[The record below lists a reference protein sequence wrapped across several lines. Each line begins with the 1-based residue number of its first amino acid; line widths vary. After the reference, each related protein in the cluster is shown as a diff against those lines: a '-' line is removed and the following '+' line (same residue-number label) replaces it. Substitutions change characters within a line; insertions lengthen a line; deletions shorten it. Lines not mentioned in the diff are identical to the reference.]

1 MRRRNGCRAT
11 AASARTNEHPR
22 QKTMSYFS
30 IRARLIFLAILLLV
44 ILVAVAALLTREL
57 ARDSEALSEEARL
70 VSIVHNANN
79 ASKHFGDLKYWLTDF
94 AATLLASSQHNAEVA
109 KGQLDAD
116 LKTIAP
122 VDAKGVA
129 TIEQDVD
136 ALWALALKAA
146 EAYSSDDSAGG
157 NALMV
162 QAQARILNVNNEI
175 EEIVNR
181 IEQQALSRR
190 DASMRNARRAV
201 DVAIIGGLIALAL
214 ALAVTAFIVRSIN
227 APLRRLERS
236 MSAITEGELDVPI
249 PKAGRDEIGGMTR
262 ALAMLRDGL
271 KERQRLEQ
279 ERQRAEAEA
288 RRAQAQLSEAI
299 EAISEGF
306 ALYDADDRLVVCNSR
321 FKEMYVGTG
330 LKIQPGIQ
338 YETIVRRAA
347 ETGIV
352 PLPPDKHDA
361 WLAERLD
368 RHRNPRGAFEQ
379 QRSHGI
385 WLKISERRTADG
397 GNVGVLT
404 DITELK
410 DRELQLGELVDRLAD
425 ARDAAM
431 EATVAKSRFL
441 ANMSHELRT
450 PLNAVIGITEML
462 IEDTEETDN
471 RSAREPLERISR
483 AGKHLLQLINE
494 VLDLSKIEAGKLE
507 ISYETV
513 DVAALV
519 DDLVGEVEPLAAKNA
534 NRFVVECASD
544 IGTVRSDPTRLR
556 QIILNLLSNACK
568 FTERGRVSLSINR
581 SRSDGEE
588 FISVRVADTGIGMTE
603 AQLGKLFQEF
613 SQADSSTTRKYGGT
627 GLGLAISDRL
637 CRLMGGTIEVE
648 STLGAGTTF
657 MMRLP
662 ADHPSVAVAAGVPTT
677 AAPAEPFSRARTNR
691 VLVIDDDAT
700 VRDLMR
706 RYLSREG
713 FDVVTAAGGRE
724 GLEFARELRPSVI
737 TLDVFMPDMDGWSVL
752 QALKQD
758 ADLRGIPVIMMTIS
772 DEKQKGITLGASGY
786 LTKPVDRTQLA
797 QLLYRFKTAVPR
809 VLVVED
815 NLTDSEMMRRLLV
828 GEGWEVMVAGNG
840 REALERLKS
849 EHPNLILLDLMMP
862 EMDGFDFL
870 AEFRKSAKFA
880 STPVI
885 VVTAADLS
893 LEDRRRLNGGVEH
906 ILQKAAPSRE
916 NFLRQIRDL
925 IGRYAV
931 VAELSA
937 VDG

>member
-1 MRRRNGCRAT
+1 
-11 AASARTNEHPR
+11 
-22 QKTMSYFS
+22 MSYFS

-70 VSIVHNANN
+70 VSIVRNANN

-157 NALMV
+157 NALMA

-181 IEQQALSRR
+181 VEQQALSRR

-201 DVAIIGGLIALAL
+201 EVAITAGLIALAL

-236 MSAITEGELDVPI
+236 MSAITEGQLDVPI

-262 ALAMLRDGL
+262 ALAMLRDSL

-330 LKIQPGIQ
+330 LEIQPGIQ
-338 YETIVRRAA
+338 YETIVRKAA

-379 QRSHGI
+379 LRSHGI

-450 PLNAVIGITEML
+450 PLNAVIGITELL
-462 IEDTEETDN
+462 IEDTEEMDN

-519 DDLVGEVEPLAAKNA
+519 DDLVGEVEPLAAKNG

-568 FTERGRVSLSINR
+568 FTEHGRVSLSINR
-581 SRSDGEE
+581 GRSDGEE

-648 STLGAGTTF
+648 SKLGAGTTF

-662 ADHPSVAVAAGVPTT
+662 ADRPSVAVAAAVPT
-677 AAPAEPFSRARTNR
+677 AAASAKPISPARTNR

-809 VLVVED
+809 ALVVED

-828 GEGWEVMVAGNG
+828 GEGWEVMVASNG

-862 EMDGFDFL
+862 EMDGFEFL

-893 LEDRRRLNGGVEH
+893 LEDRRRLDGGVEY
-906 ILQKAAPSRE
+906 ILQKAVPSRE

>member
-1 MRRRNGCRAT
+1 
-11 AASARTNEHPR
+11 
-22 QKTMSYFS
+22 MSHFS
-30 IRARLIFLAILLLV
+30 IRARLIFLAVLLLA

-57 ARDSEALSEEARL
+57 ARDSQALSEEARL
-70 VSIVHNANN
+70 VSIVRNANN
-79 ASKHFGDLKYWLTDF
+79 ASKHFGDLKYWLTDY
-94 AATLLASSQHNAEVA
+94 AATLLESSQHNAEVA
-109 KGQLDAD
+109 KGQLDVD
-116 LKTIAP
+116 LETIAP

-129 TIEQDVD
+129 AIEQDVD
-136 ALWALALKAA
+136 ALWALALKAS

-157 NALMV
+157 NALMA
-162 QAQARILNVNNEI
+162 QAQSRILNVNNEI

-181 IEQQALSRR
+181 IEQQSLARR

-201 DVAIIGGLIALAL
+201 DAAVTGGLIALAL

-236 MSAITEGELDVPI
+236 MSAITQGELDVPI

-262 ALAMLRDGL
+262 ALTMLRDSL
-271 KERQRLEQ
+271 KERARLER
-279 ERQRAEAEA
+279 ERQRAEAAA
-288 RRAQAQLSEAI
+288 RQAQAQLAEAI
-299 EAISEGF
+299 EAVSEGF

-330 LKIQPGIQ
+330 LEIKPGIP
-338 YETIVRRAA
+338 YETIVRKAA

-352 PLPPDKHDA
+352 PLSPDKHDA
-361 WLAERLD
+361 FIAERLE
-368 RHRNPRGAFEQ
+368 RHRNPKGAFEQ
-379 QRSHGI
+379 QRSHGM

-410 DRELQLGELVDRLAD
+410 ARELQLSDLVDRLAE

-462 IEDTEETDN
+462 IEDTEETGN
-471 RSAREPLERISR
+471 GTVREPLQRISR

-507 ISYETV
+507 INYEMI

-519 DDLVGEVEPLAAKNA
+519 HDLVGEVEPLAAKNA
-534 NRFVVECASD
+534 NRFVVECPPD
-544 IGTVRSDPTRLR
+544 IGTVHSDPTRLR

-568 FTERGRVSLSINR
+568 FTEHGRVSLSVSR
-581 SRSDGEE
+581 SRSNGGE
-588 FISVRVADTGIGMTE
+588 FLAARVADTGIGMTE
-603 AQLGKLFQEF
+603 EQLAKLFQEF

-637 CRLMGGTIEVE
+637 CRIMGGTIEVE
-648 STLGAGTTF
+648 SKVGVGTTF
-657 MMRLP
+657 SMRLP
-662 ADHPSVAVAAGVPTT
+662 VDRVDRVGVADATAMPT
-677 AAPAEPFSRARTNR
+677 AATTVEHVRPARTNR
-691 VLVIDDDAT
+691 VLVIDDDPT

-724 GLEFARELRPSVI
+724 GLEFARELHPSVI
-737 TLDVFMPDMDGWSVL
+737 TLDVFMPDLDGWSVL

-758 ADLRGIPVIMMTIS
+758 GDLRRIPVILMTIS
-772 DEKQKGITLGASGY
+772 DEKQKGIMLGASGY
-786 LTKPVDRTQLA
+786 LTKPVDRAQLA
-797 QLLYRFKTAVPR
+797 QLLDRFKTAAPR
-809 VLVVED
+809 ALLVED
-815 NLTDSEMMRRLLV
+815 NLTDREMMRRLLV
-828 GEGWEVMVAGNG
+828 GEGWAVTAAGNG
-840 REALERLKS
+840 REALGRLKS
-849 EHPNLILLDLMMP
+849 ERPNLILLDLMMP
-862 EMDGFDFL
+862 EMDGFEFL
-870 AEFRKSAKFA
+870 AEFRKTPTFA

-885 VVTAADLS
+885 VVTAADLT
-893 LEDRRRLNGGVEH
+893 LEDRRRLDGGVEH
-906 ILQKAAPSRE
+906 ILQKAAPNRE
-916 NFLRQIRDL
+916 DFLRQVRDL

-931 VAELSA
+931 AAELS
-937 VDG
+937 VVGG

>member
-1 MRRRNGCRAT
+1 
-11 AASARTNEHPR
+11 
-22 QKTMSYFS
+22 MSYFS
-30 IRARLIFLAILLLV
+30 IRARLIFLAIMLIV

-70 VSIVHNANN
+70 VSIVRNANN

-116 LKTIAP
+116 LKTIVP

-129 TIEQDVD
+129 TIKQDVD

-146 EAYSSDDSAGG
+146 DAYSSDDSAGG
-157 NALMV
+157 NALMA

-175 EEIVNR
+175 EDIVNR
-181 IEQQALSRR
+181 IEQQALARR

-201 DVAIIGGLIALAL
+201 DVAIIGAFIALAL

-236 MSAITEGELDVPI
+236 MSAITAGELDVPI

-262 ALAMLRDGL
+262 ALAMLRDSL

-279 ERQRAEAEA
+279 ERQRAEGEA

-299 EAISEGF
+299 EAVSEGF
-306 ALYDADDRLVVCNSR
+306 ALYDADDRLVICNSR
-321 FKEMYVGTG
+321 FKEMYLGTD
-330 LKIQPGIQ
+330 LDIQPGVQ
-338 YETIVRRAA
+338 YETIVRKAA
-347 ETGIV
+347 EAGIV
-352 PLPPDKHDA
+352 PVPPDKRDA
-361 WLAERLD
+361 WIAERLD

-379 QRSHGI
+379 PRSNGI

-410 DRELQLGELVDRLAD
+410 DRELQLGELVDRLAE

-462 IEDTEETDN
+462 IEDTEDADN

-519 DDLVGEVEPLAAKNA
+519 NDLVGEVEPLAAKNA
-534 NRFVVECASD
+534 NHFVVECQPD
-544 IGTVRSDPTRLR
+544 IGNVCSDPTRLR

-568 FTERGRVSLSINR
+568 FTEHGRVSLSL
-581 SRSDGEE
+581 SRGHSDGEG
-588 FISVRVADTGIGMTE
+588 FIFVRVADTGIGMTE
-603 AQLGKLFQEF
+603 VQLGKLFQEF
-613 SQADSSTTRKYGGT
+613 SQADNSTTRKYGGT

-637 CRLMGGTIEVE
+637 CRMMGGTIEVE
-648 STLGAGTTF
+648 SKLGVGTTF
-657 MMRLP
+657 SMRLP
-662 ADHPSVAVAAGVPTT
+662 ADRPGVADT
-677 AAPAEPFSRARTNR
+677 AAVVRAVRPTEHIRPARTNR

-724 GLEFARELRPSVI
+724 GLDFARELHPSVI
-737 TLDVFMPDMDGWSVL
+737 TLDVFMPDLDGWSVL
-752 QALKQD
+752 QAIKQD
-758 ADLRGIPVIMMTIS
+758 ADLRRIPVIMMTIS

-786 LTKPVDRTQLA
+786 LMKPVDRAQLA
-797 QLLYRFKTAVPR
+797 QLLERFKTAMPR
-809 VLVVED
+809 ALVVED
-815 NLTDSEMMRRLLV
+815 DLADREMMRRLLV
-828 GEGWEVMVAGNG
+828 GEGWEVMVASNG
-840 REALERLKS
+840 RDALERLKS
-849 EHPNLILLDLMMP
+849 QHPNLILLDLMMP
-862 EMDGFDFL
+862 EMDGFEFL
-870 AEFRKSAKFA
+870 AEFRKTAKFV

-893 LEDRRRLNGGVEH
+893 PENRRRLDGGVEH
-906 ILQKAAPSRE
+906 ILQKAAPTRE
-916 NFLRQIRDL
+916 DFLRQIRDL
-925 IGRYAV
+925 IGRYATA
-931 VAELSA
+931 AELSA

>member
-1 MRRRNGCRAT
+1 
-11 AASARTNEHPR
+11 
-22 QKTMSYFS
+22 MSHFS
-30 IRARLIFLAILLLV
+30 IRTRLIFLAILLLT
-44 ILVAVAALLTREL
+44 ILMAVAALLTREL
-57 ARDSEALSEEARL
+57 ARDLEALSEEARL
-70 VSIVHNANN
+70 VSIVRNANN
-79 ASKHFGDLKYWLTDF
+79 ASKHFGDLKYWLTDY
-94 AATLLASSQHNAEVA
+94 AATLLASSQHNADVA

-129 TIEQDVD
+129 TIAQDVD
-136 ALWALALKAA
+136 ALWSLALKAA

-157 NALMV
+157 NALMA

-181 IEQQALSRR
+181 VEQQALSRR

-201 DVAIIGGLIALAL
+201 DVAVTGGLVALAL

-236 MSAITEGELDVPI
+236 MSAITAGELDSPI

-262 ALAMLRDGL
+262 ALAMLRDSL

-279 ERQRAEAEA
+279 ERQRAEAAA
-288 RRAQAQLSEAI
+288 RRAQAQLGEAI

-321 FKEMYVGTG
+321 FREMYGGIG
-330 LKIQPGIQ
+330 LEIRPGIHF
-338 YETIVRRAA
+338 EAILRAA
-347 ETGIV
+347 AEAGV
-352 PLPPDKHDA
+352 FPAAADKA
-361 WLAERLD
+361 EFWISERLE
-368 RHRNPRGAFEQ
+368 RHRNPQGAFEQ
-379 QRSHGI
+379 QRSRGT
-385 WLKISERRTADG
+385 WVKISERRTADG
-397 GNVGVLT
+397 GIVGVFT
-404 DITELK
+404 DITALK
-410 DRELQLGELVDRLAD
+410 DRELQLGDLVDRLAE

-462 IEDTEETDN
+462 IEDSEESGD

-507 ISYETV
+507 ISYEMV
-513 DVAALV
+513 DLAALV

-534 NRFVVECASD
+534 NRFVVECAPD

-568 FTERGRVSLSINR
+568 FTERGRVSLSISR

-603 AQLGKLFQEF
+603 QQLGKLFQEF

-637 CRLMGGTIEVE
+637 CRMMGGTIEVE
-648 STLGAGTTF
+648 SKLGVGTTF
-657 MMRLP
+657 SMRLP
-662 ADHPSVAVAAGVPTT
+662 TERPGVAAATAVPT
-677 AAPAEPFSRARTNR
+677 AAMPAEHTAPARTNR
-691 VLVIDDDAT
+691 VLVIDDDVT

-724 GLEFARELRPSVI
+724 GLEFARELHPSVI

-758 ADLRGIPVIMMTIS
+758 ADLRRIPVIMMTIS
-772 DEKQKGITLGASGY
+772 DEKQRGITLGASGY
-786 LTKPVDRTQLA
+786 LTKPVDRGQLA
-797 QLLYRFKTAVPR
+797 LLLDRFKTATPR
-809 VLVVED
+809 ALIVED
-815 NLTDSEMMRRLLV
+815 NLTDREMMRRLLV
-828 GEGWEVMVAGNG
+828 GEGWEVMVASNG
-840 REALERLKS
+840 REALDRLKS

-862 EMDGFDFL
+862 EMDGFEFL
-870 AEFRKSAKFA
+870 AEFRKTPKFA
-880 STPVI
+880 ATPVI

-893 LEDRRRLNGGVEH
+893 LEDRRRLDGGVEH

-916 NFLRQIRDL
+916 DFLRQIRDL

-931 VAELSA
+931 VAELSG
-937 VDG
+937 VGG

>member
-1 MRRRNGCRAT
+1 
-11 AASARTNEHPR
+11 
-22 QKTMSYFS
+22 MSHFT
-30 IRARLIFLAILLLV
+30 IRARLIFLAILLLA

-70 VSIVHNANN
+70 VSIVRNANN

-94 AATLLASSQHNAEVA
+94 AATLLASSQHNAEIA
-109 KGQLDAD
+109 KGELDAD

-122 VDAKGVA
+122 VDAKGA
-129 TIEQDVD
+129 AIIEQDVD
-136 ALWALALKAA
+136 ALWALARRAA

-157 NALMV
+157 NALMA

-181 IEQQALSRR
+181 VEQQALSRR

-214 ALAVTAFIVRSIN
+214 ALAVTAYIVRSIN

-236 MSAITEGELDVPI
+236 MSAITEGQLDVAI

-262 ALAMLRDGL
+262 ALGMLRDSL

-279 ERQRAEAEA
+279 ERERAEAAA
-288 RRAQAQLSEAI
+288 RRAQAQLGEAI

-306 ALYDADDRLVVCNSR
+306 ALYDADDRLIVCNSR
-321 FKEMYVGTG
+321 FKEMYIGTG
-330 LKIQPGIQ
+330 LEIQPGVQ
-338 YETIVRRAA
+338 HETILRKAA

-352 PLPPDKHDA
+352 PLAPDKRDA
-361 WLAERLD
+361 WIAERLD

-379 QRSHGI
+379 QRSHGM
-385 WLKISERRTADG
+385 WLKISERRTTDG

-410 DRELQLGELVDRLAD
+410 NRELKLGELVDRLAE

-462 IEDTEETDN
+462 IEDSEEAGY

-494 VLDLSKIEAGKLE
+494 VLDLSKIEAGKLD
-507 ISYETV
+507 INYETV

-534 NRFVVECASD
+534 NRFVAECAPD
-544 IGTVRSDPTRLR
+544 IGTVHSDPTRLR
-556 QIILNLLSNACK
+556 QIIFNLLSNACK
-568 FTERGRVSLSINR
+568 FTEHGRVSLSVSR
-581 SRSDGEE
+581 SRSNGGE
-588 FISVRVADTGIGMTE
+588 FISVRVVDTGIGMTE
-603 AQLGKLFQEF
+603 EQLGKLFQEF

-637 CRLMGGTIEVE
+637 CRLMGGTIEVA
-648 STLGAGTTF
+648 SKLGIGTTF
-657 MMRLP
+657 TMRLP
-662 ADHPSVAVAAGVPTT
+662 ADRVSVAAAAVVPT
-677 AAPAEPFSRARTNR
+677 AATVAEHIRPARANR

-724 GLEFARELRPSVI
+724 GLEFARELHPSVI
-737 TLDVFMPDMDGWSVL
+737 TLDVFMPDLDGWSVL

-758 ADLRGIPVIMMTIS
+758 ADLRRIPVIMMTIS
-772 DEKQKGITLGASGY
+772 DEKQKGITLGASEY
-786 LTKPVDRTQLA
+786 LTKPVDRGQLA
-797 QLLYRFKTAVPR
+797 QLLDRFKTAMPR
-809 VLVVED
+809 ALIVED
-815 NLTDSEMMRRLLV
+815 NLTDREMMRRLLA
-828 GEGWEVMVAGNG
+828 GEGWEVMVASNG
-840 REALERLKS
+840 REALDRLKS

-862 EMDGFDFL
+862 EMDGFEFL
-870 AEFRKSAKFA
+870 AEFRKTPKFA
-880 STPVI
+880 STPI
-885 VVTAADLS
+885 ILVTAADLS
-893 LEDRRRLNGGVEH
+893 LEDRRRLDGGQH
-906 ILQKAAPSRE
+906 ILQKTAPSRE
-916 NFLRQIRDL
+916 DFLRQIRDL

-937 VDG
+937 ADG

>member
-1 MRRRNGCRAT
+1 
-11 AASARTNEHPR
+11 
-22 QKTMSYFS
+22 MSHFS
-30 IRARLIFLAILLLV
+30 IRARLIFLAVLLLA

-57 ARDSEALSEEARL
+57 ARDSQALSEEARL
-70 VSIVHNANN
+70 VSIVRNANN
-79 ASKHFGDLKYWLTDF
+79 ASKHFGDLKYWLTDY
-94 AATLLASSQHNAEVA
+94 AATLLESSQHNAEVA
-109 KGQLDAD
+109 KGQLDVD
-116 LKTIAP
+116 LETIAP

-129 TIEQDVD
+129 AIEQDVD
-136 ALWALALKAA
+136 ALWALALKAS

-157 NALMV
+157 NALMA
-162 QAQARILNVNNEI
+162 QAQSRILNVNNEI
-175 EEIVNR
+175 EEIVKR
-181 IEQQALSRR
+181 IEQQSLARR
-190 DASMRNARRAV
+190 DASIRNARRAV
-201 DVAIIGGLIALAL
+201 DAAVTGGLIALAL

-236 MSAITEGELDVPI
+236 MSAITQGELDVPI

-262 ALAMLRDGL
+262 ALTMLRDSL
-271 KERQRLEQ
+271 KERARLER
-279 ERQRAEAEA
+279 ERQRAEAAA
-288 RRAQAQLSEAI
+288 RQAQAQLAEAI
-299 EAISEGF
+299 EAVSEGF

-330 LKIQPGIQ
+330 LEIKPGIP
-338 YETIVRRAA
+338 YETIVRKAA

-352 PLPPDKHDA
+352 PLSPDKHDA
-361 WLAERLD
+361 FIAERLE
-368 RHRNPRGAFEQ
+368 RHRNPKGAFEQ
-379 QRSHGI
+379 QRSHGM

-410 DRELQLGELVDRLAD
+410 ARELQLSDLVDRLAE

-462 IEDTEETDN
+462 IEDTEETGNDT
-471 RSAREPLERISR
+471 AREPLERISR

-507 ISYETV
+507 INYEMI

-519 DDLVGEVEPLAAKNA
+519 HDLVGEVEPLAAKNA
-534 NRFVVECASD
+534 NRFVVECPPD
-544 IGTVRSDPTRLR
+544 IGTVHSDPTRLR

-568 FTERGRVSLSINR
+568 FTEHGRVSLSVSR
-581 SRSDGEE
+581 SRSNGEA
-588 FISVRVADTGIGMTE
+588 FLAARVADTGIGMTE
-603 AQLGKLFQEF
+603 EQLAKLFQEF

-637 CRLMGGTIEVE
+637 CRIMGGTIEVE
-648 STLGAGTTF
+648 SKVGVGTTF
-657 MMRLP
+657 SMRLP
-662 ADHPSVAVAAGVPTT
+662 VDRVDRASVADATAMPT
-677 AAPAEPFSRARTNR
+677 AATTVEHVRTARTNR
-691 VLVIDDDAT
+691 VLVIDDDPT

-724 GLEFARELRPSVI
+724 GLEFARELHPSVI
-737 TLDVFMPDMDGWSVL
+737 TLDVFMPDLDGWSVL

-758 ADLRGIPVIMMTIS
+758 GDLRRIPVILMTIS

-786 LTKPVDRTQLA
+786 LTKPVDRAQLA
-797 QLLYRFKTAVPR
+797 QLLDRFKTAAPR
-809 VLVVED
+809 ALLVED
-815 NLTDSEMMRRLLV
+815 NLTDREMMRRLLV
-828 GEGWEVMVAGNG
+828 GEGWAVTAAGNG
-840 REALERLKS
+840 REALDRLKS
-849 EHPNLILLDLMMP
+849 ERPNLILLDLMMP
-862 EMDGFDFL
+862 EMDGFEFL
-870 AEFRKSAKFA
+870 AEFRKTPTFA
-880 STPVI
+880 ATPVI
-885 VVTAADLS
+885 VVTAADLT
-893 LEDRRRLNGGVEH
+893 LEDRRRLDGGVEH
-906 ILQKAAPSRE
+906 ILQKAAPNRE
-916 NFLRQIRDL
+916 DFLRQVRDL

-937 VDG
+937 VGG